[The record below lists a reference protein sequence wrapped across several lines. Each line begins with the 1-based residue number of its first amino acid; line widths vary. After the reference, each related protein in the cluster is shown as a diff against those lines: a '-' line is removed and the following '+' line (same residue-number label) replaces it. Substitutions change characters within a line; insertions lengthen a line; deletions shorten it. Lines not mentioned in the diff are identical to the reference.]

1 MSYVKICSLFL
12 MLLLAFSSMAQSDTL
27 SITIAQAD
35 KVFLS
40 TNYQLL
46 ATSLNIDVQ
55 KAQVLQASLYPNPIL
70 TLDMNAIDPENNKIF
85 HLGNSGQQ
93 SVQLEQLILLGG
105 KRKAQIDLAKTNV
118 EMTELAFQDLIR
130 QLKFELH
137 TGLYLLNQ
145 QQILIGKYTK
155 QMAMVDNI
163 LSTYEYQAHKGN
175 IPLKDV
181 VRLKGVYLNLSNE
194 RATIYG
200 DYFQQLSKVQTLLQT
215 KSIVV
220 PKVTDADIQSFIQP
234 FDVQLLI
241 NQALENRP
249 DLLLGKKDAV
259 FAEQYFTLQKKLAK
273 PDITLFSSYDQR
285 GGAFQRQVNLGV
297 AIPLMFWN
305 KNQGNIKSAET
316 QIKVK
321 HLFVE
326 GLKSQVIAE
335 VQSTYWQYR
344 QTVSEFLKN
353 NKLYDEDFEITLKG
367 MTENFQ
373 KGNVS
378 VIEFVDFFE
387 SYNNALSEISR
398 IKIQLATSAEQIKL
412 STGKELF

>member
-1 MSYVKICSLFL
+1 
-12 MLLLAFSSMAQSDTL
+12 MAQSDTL

>member
-1 MSYVKICSLFL
+1 MSYFKICSLFL
-12 MLLLAFSSMAQSDTL
+12 MLLLAFGSKAQSDTL

-55 KAQVLQASLYPNPIL
+55 KAQVLQASLYPNPVL
-70 TLDMNAIDPENNKIF
+70 TVDMNAIDPENSKIF
-85 HLGNSGQQ
+85 HLGNTGQQ

-118 EMTELAFQDLIR
+118 EMAELAFQDLIR

-163 LSTYEYQAHKGN
+163 LSTYEIQAHKGN

-194 RATIYG
+194 RAAIFG

-215 KSIVV
+215 KSMVV
-220 PKVTDADIQSFIQP
+220 PKVSDSEIQSFIQP

-241 NQALENRP
+241 DQALENRP

-259 FAEQYFTLQKKLAK
+259 FAEQYFSLQKKLAK

-285 GGAFQRQVNLGV
+285 GGAFLRQVNVGV

-305 KNQGNIKSAET
+305 RNQGNIKSAET

-321 HLFVE
+321 QLFVD

-335 VQSTYWQYR
+335 VQSTYLQYK

-353 NKLYDEDFEITLKG
+353 NKLYDEDFEVTLKG

-378 VIEFVDFFE
+378 LIEFVDFFE

>member
-1 MSYVKICSLFL
+1 MSIFRKFSLI
-12 MLLLAFSSMAQSDTL
+12 LLSMFAFSAWAQSDTL

-35 KVFLS
+35 KIFLQS
-40 TNYQLL
+40 NYQLL
-46 ATSLNIDVQ
+46 ATSMNIDVQ
-55 KAQVLQASLYPNPIL
+55 KAQVLQASLYPNPVL
-70 TLDMNAIDPENNKIF
+70 TVDMNAVDPENNKIF
-85 HLGNSGQQ
+85 HLGNAGQQ

-105 KRKAQIDLAKTNV
+105 KRKAQIELAKTNV
-118 EMTELAFQDLIR
+118 EMAELAFQDLIR

-145 QQILIGKYTK
+145 QQILIGKYNK
-155 QMAMVDNI
+155 QLSMVDNI
-163 LSTYEYQAHKGN
+163 LTTYEYQAQKGN

-194 RATIYG
+194 RAAIYS
-200 DYFQQLSKVQTLLQT
+200 DFFQVLSKVQTLLQT
-215 KSIVV
+215 KSVV
-220 PKVTDADIQSFIQP
+220 LPIVTDAEIQSFIQP
-234 FDVQLLI
+234 FNVQLLI
-241 NQALENRP
+241 DQALENRP
-249 DLLLGKKDAV
+249 DLLLGKKDAA
-259 FAEQYFTLQKKLAK
+259 FAEQYFNLQKKLAK

-305 KNQGNIKSAET
+305 KNQGNIKSAEA

-321 HLFVE
+321 NYYVE

-335 VQSTYWQYR
+335 VQSTYLHYK
-344 QTVSEFLKN
+344 QTVDEFLKN
-353 NKLYDEDFEITLKG
+353 NKLYNDEFEITLKG

-378 VIEFVDFFE
+378 VLEFVDFFE

>member
-1 MSYVKICSLFL
+1 MSYFKICSLFL
-12 MLLLAFSSMAQSDTL
+12 MLLLAFGSKAQSDTL

-55 KAQVLQASLYPNPIL
+55 KAQVLQASLYPNPVL
-70 TLDMNAIDPENNKIF
+70 TVDMNAIDPENSKIF
-85 HLGNSGQQ
+85 HLGNTGQQ

-118 EMTELAFQDLIR
+118 EMAELAFQDLIR

-163 LSTYEYQAHKGN
+163 LSTYEIQAHKGN

-194 RATIYG
+194 RAAIFG

-215 KSIVV
+215 KSMVV
-220 PKVTDADIQSFIQP
+220 PKVSDAEIQSFIQP
-234 FDVQLLI
+234 FDVKLLI
-241 NQALENRP
+241 DQALENRP

-259 FAEQYFTLQKKLAK
+259 FAEQYFSLQKKLAK

-285 GGAFQRQVNLGV
+285 GGAFLRQVNVGV

-305 KNQGNIKSAET
+305 RNQGNIKSAET

-321 HLFVE
+321 QLFVD

-335 VQSTYWQYR
+335 VQSTYLQYK

-353 NKLYDEDFEITLKG
+353 NKLYDEDFEVTLKG

-378 VIEFVDFFE
+378 LIEFVDFFE